1 MKAGSEHE
9 RQEYV
14 IWVSQP
20 IISVVKA
27 GMRTVVGTAWFTVT
41 VTSCCGTRFIR
52 DVVQSVVNLTQKA
65 KDALMVG

>member
-1 MKAGSEHE
+1 MHE
-9 RQEYV
+9 VQEYV

-27 GMRTVVGTAWFTVT
+27 GIRTVAGTAWFTVIF
-41 VTSCCGTRFIR
+41 TSCCGTRFIK

>member
-27 GMRTVVGTAWFTVT
+27 GMKTVAGTAWFTVI
-41 VTSCCGTRFIR
+41 VTFCCGTRLIR